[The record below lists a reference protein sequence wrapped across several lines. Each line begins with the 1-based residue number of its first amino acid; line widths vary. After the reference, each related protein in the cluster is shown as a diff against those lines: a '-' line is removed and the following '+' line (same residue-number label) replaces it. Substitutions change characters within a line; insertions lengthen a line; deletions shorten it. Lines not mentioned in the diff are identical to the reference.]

1 MNKDTIK
8 EIIYIIVS
16 ILLAVLAVKFVIW
29 LLPVILI
36 ALVSYL
42 LYMNI
47 KKNRKEENINKEK
60 NIKVIHDFDDDK

>member
-16 ILLAVLAVKFVIW
+16 ILLSVLAVKFVIW

-42 LYMNI
+42 LYINI
-47 KKNRKEENINKEK
+47 KKNKKEENINKET

>member
-16 ILLAVLAVKFVIW
+16 IILAVLAGKFVIL

-47 KKNRKEENINKEK
+47 KKNKKEENINKEK

>member
-16 ILLAVLAVKFVIW
+16 IILADRAVKFVIW

-47 KKNRKEENINKEK
+47 KKNKKEENINKEK

>member
-16 ILLAVLAVKFVIW
+16 ILLAVLTVKFVIW
-29 LLPVILI
+29 LLPVILV
-36 ALVSYL
+36 ALFSYL

-47 KKNRKEENINKEK
+47 KRNKKEKNINKDK

>member
-16 ILLAVLAVKFVIW
+16 ILLSVLAVKFVIW

-42 LYMNI
+42 LYTNI
-47 KKNRKEENINKEK
+47 KKNKKEENINKEK